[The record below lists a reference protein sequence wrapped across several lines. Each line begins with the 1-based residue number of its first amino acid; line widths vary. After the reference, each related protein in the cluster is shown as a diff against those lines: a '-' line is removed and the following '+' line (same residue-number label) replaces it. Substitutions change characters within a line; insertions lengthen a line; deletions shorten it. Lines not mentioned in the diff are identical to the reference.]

1 MGGENPFP
9 LSGAMHPGMLSAAL
23 QGNLPPSHQPPT
35 PPRTPQGHQNKF
47 EEKGTGQN
55 IPKMP
60 SLLAMAG
67 LQQQMLSKPGMP
79 PLPAHMNK
87 QALQGKRIL
96 LSSLI
101 FPNLQRNI
109 FVFLIH
115 MKAQVDIFH
124 LRVITNMARNLIGKW
139 YLCIS

>member
-35 PPRTPQGHQNKF
+35 PPRTPQGHQKQF
-47 EEKGTGQN
+47 EDNRTSQGMV
-55 IPKMP
+55 PKMP

-87 QALQGKRIL
+87 QSLQGKQIP
-96 LSSLI
+96 LSYLI
-101 FPNLQRNI
+101 FPYLQKI
-109 FVFLIH
+109 FFCL
-115 MKAQVDIFH
+115 FH
-124 LRVITNMARNLIGKW
+124 LSPPQTFCTSV
-139 YLCIS
+139 YS

>member
-35 PPRTPQGHQNKF
+35 PPRTPQGHQNKY
-47 EEKGTGQN
+47 EENRQQQGMSMM
-55 IPKMP
+55 PKMP

-87 QALQGKRIL
+87 QGLQGKQIP

-109 FVFLIH
+109 FGFL
-115 MKAQVDIFH
+115 F
-124 LRVITNMARNLIGKW
+124 NLSLK
-139 YLCIS
+139 STFST